1 MKNSEKAF
9 DSVDYTD
16 IGKKPFKVGELVVA
30 LAGYDGNQQIVRQGI
45 GLVLDLE
52 WDANYQQWD
61 MLVLYQRTGKK
72 IWESSFVFG
81 PAGGNFEKQ

>member
-1 MKNSEKAF
+1 MKNKL
-9 DSVDYTD
+9 DKIDKR
-16 IGKKPFKVGELVVA
+16 KKPFKVGDLVVA
-30 LAGYDGNQQIVRQGI
+30 LSGYNDIFRRGI

-61 MLVLYQRTGKK
+61 MFVLYQRTGKK

-81 PAGGNFEKQ
+81 PVGGKDDET